1 MFLLN
6 YELFYLT
13 DLLAVLVSAGCNTYV
28 HSYPGVMSGVRE
40 PVPGKAL
47 VLFFY

>member
-13 DLLAVLVSAGCNTYV
+13 DLQGFPVSAGWNTYV
-28 HSYPGVMSGVRE
+28 HSYPGVISGVRE
-40 PVPGKAL
+40 PVPVRAL
-47 VLFFY
+47 VLFF